1 MTITIGTP
9 AAIPVLPAY
18 GQWAGKYDHDTG
30 IHDQWRRL
38 VVEWLPVGPG
48 DTVLDVG
55 CGTGSCFPL
64 LADKTGPTG
73 RIIGI
78 DAAPEM
84 LAVARA
90 KLHPGLLRADAWP
103 QVELITA
110 SAEDAPVPDV
120 ADAALFCAAHDVLQ
134 SPAALDNVFAHL
146 RAGAWVAA
154 GGGKWP
160 PPWQLPLA
168 MVVRSLHA
176 DYIRDFRGFDRP
188 WRLLEPRMDDFE
200 VSVMAF
206 GTGFVARGRVRPA

>member
-200 VSVMAF
+200 VSEMAF